1 METTGRT
8 VDEAKDRALDQLG
21 VDLSDAEFE
30 VIEEPKAGLFGR
42 IRREARVRARV
53 KPTQPRPKTDRRER
67 RRRGRSAGDKGREEV
82 SAGSPK
88 TVKRQEAG
96 QTGTRTGEERPTE
109 ASGAASVQSS
119 EAAGNR
125 AAATSARRS
134 RRRGGGGRGASGRGA
149 DAGAVPSEQA
159 AKSSSPDE
167 GGPGMTVEE
176 VSLEEQGDI
185 VEAFLEGLLDAF
197 DLDGD
202 VQQVRIDD
210 DTLEVR
216 IEGDDLGLLIGP
228 KGQTLV
234 ALQEL
239 ARTVVQRQ
247 AQGAHRGRFR
257 VDVAGY
263 RERRRQAL
271 ERFAR
276 SVAEEVKRT
285 GVQKALEP
293 MGSADRKVV
302 HDTVNAIDGV
312 STLSEGEDPRR
323 RVIIVPQP

>member
-30 VIEEPKAGLFGR
+30 VLEEPKAGLFGR

-53 KPTQPRPKTDRRER
+53 KPTQPRPKADRRER
-67 RRRGRSAGDKGREEV
+67 RRRGRSAGDNGREQGRV
-82 SAGSPK
+82 RSPK
-88 TVKRQEAG
+88 TVNQQQAG
-96 QTGTRTGEERPTE
+96 QAPPQQGRERPTE
-109 ASGAASVQSS
+109 SGDAEIV
-119 EAAGNR
+119 ENPETPGKR
-125 AAATSARRS
+125 ATATSTRRS
-134 RRRGGGGRGASGRGA
+134 RRRGRGGRGAPGRAG
-149 DAGAVPSEQA
+149 DAGAVPSEQVME
-159 AKSSSPDE
+159 SSSPDE

-202 VQQVRIDD
+202 VQQVRVDD

-234 ALQEL
+234 AVQEL

-247 AQGAHRGRFR
+247 AHGAHRGRFR